1 MAENIMVTNEDVLR
15 FYADKFADE
24 EHCPITAKYLSK
36 LKEEERKKGKELSGD
51 SLHGSYVETIN
62 TFKKGF
68 VEKEYKNKTKDEKFY
83 DWLKIRE
90 IVSFSFFLPDVFLE
104 HTDYYDVALQKWH
117 LYVSWYA
124 YLESGIVGKGLCLK
138 EEMNQLK
145 CSELLLWMCE
155 AADSPQKEELYIK
168 LIDNERGCKN
178 RNEWLPSWAAEVG
191 KEIKRIIGESKKNK
205 I

>member
-1 MAENIMVTNEDVLR
+1 MATKIEVTNEDVLR

-36 LKEEERKKGKELSGD
+36 LEEEERKNGKELRGY
-51 SLHGSYVETIN
+51 SLHGDYVSLVN

-68 VEKEYKNKTKDEKFY
+68 IEKEYKNKTKDEKFY

-90 IVSFSFFLPDVFLE
+90 IVSFSFCLPDVFLE

-124 YLESGIVGKGLCLK
+124 YLESGIMGEGLCLEK
-138 EEMNQLK
+138 KMTTFK
-145 CSELLLWMCE
+145 CEELLLWMCE
-155 AADSPQKEELYIK
+155 AADVARTKDYCEEALQGKSDWKALAREEIRNIIKGSKEEK
-168 LIDNERGCKN
+168 
-178 RNEWLPSWAAEVG
+178 SW
-191 KEIKRIIGESKKNK
+191 KKRI
-205 I
+205 